1 VHVRELSVDLVA
13 LALVPLLV
21 RLEGEGEG

>member
-1 VHVRELSVDLVA
+1 VGELSVDLVA